1 MKCIHIIGQLWQR
14 KKQCWWI
21 RMLKGRWLNVR
32 KQQALWKFRGHDV
45 PFFDS
50 RSCKFYFCPPTPIY
64 NCTILM
70 KPTFSKYL
78 FNNYKMTCN
87 LVAGNCEGCR
97 NDRTPGVCGQV
108 QMMFMKQWV
117 QCVDYFIGGENGR
130 KTEDWRAWDSD
141 QQVLEY
147 QIYVRTLFFGK
158 HRLMIFFLLMWK
170 ESDQSCFCLLIH
182 IFFVLLISFFR
193 Q

>member
-1 MKCIHIIGQLWQR
+1 
-14 KKQCWWI
+14 
-21 RMLKGRWLNVR
+21 
-32 KQQALWKFRGHDV
+32 
-45 PFFDS
+45 
-50 RSCKFYFCPPTPIY
+50 
-64 NCTILM
+64 M

-97 NDRTPGVCGQV
+97 NDRTPGVCGQA

-130 KTEDWRAWDSD
+130 KTEDWSAWDSD

-170 ESDQSCFCLLIH
+170 ESDQSCFCLFIH
-182 IFFVLLISFFR
+182 IFFLSYWYLFLDSKFSVNKNNIYFTCLFNVQCNVVGYCLIFSWCKHQLLLKIQEFLL
-193 Q
+193 